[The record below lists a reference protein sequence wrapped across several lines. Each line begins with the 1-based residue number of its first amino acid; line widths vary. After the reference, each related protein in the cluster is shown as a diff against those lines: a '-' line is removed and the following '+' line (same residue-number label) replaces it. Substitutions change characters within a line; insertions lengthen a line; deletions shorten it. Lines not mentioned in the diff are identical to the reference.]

1 MLQWGD
7 FCNNFWL
14 ITFTIA
20 IMCPYATKLINYFRY
35 QR

>member
-1 MLQWGD
+1 MLQRRGI
-7 FCNNFWL
+7 CNNFWL